1 MDEKSIDK
9 IRKAWEPNKIVHP
22 VKSELYLNII
32 EQIANLFSA
41 GSFYYYIINFD
52 TYLMEHVDPR
62 IESVLGLKT
71 KDWSLDKLFEL
82 VHPED
87 LKQMHRKEE
96 KAVDFFLNRIPTEEI
111 LKYKAVYVLRL
122 RHANGSY
129 KTILQQSK
137 ALTVSV
143 DGKVQQVL
151 GIHTDVTYLNMA
163 VDHKISFIGDG
174 GLPSYYS
181 LSTDDEFHPE
191 ELNYHTLFTTREK
204 EILSN
209 IAKGKPF
216 GEIAEILNISPHT
229 INTHKKNILKK
240 TDCHNTTELIARCVR
255 EGVI

>member
-1 MDEKSIDK
+1 MDEKSINK
-9 IRKAWEPNKIVHP
+9 IKKAWEPNKVERP

-32 EQIANLFSA
+32 EQVANLFSA
-41 GSFYYYIINFD
+41 GNSYYYIMNFD
-52 TYLMEHVDPR
+52 TLKMEYVDPR
-62 IESVLGLKT
+62 IENVLGLNVKE
-71 KDWSLDKLFEL
+71 WSLDRLFEL

-87 LKQMHRKEE
+87 LKQMHRKEA
-96 KAVDFFLNRIPTEEI
+96 KAVDFILNHLPTEDI
-111 LKYKAVYVLRL
+111 LKYKVVYVLRL

-137 ALTVSV
+137 ALTVSE

-174 GLPSYYS
+174 LPSYYS
-181 LSTDDEFHPE
+181 LSTDDEFHPA
-191 ELNYHTLFTTREK
+191 ELNYHTLFTPREK
-204 EILSN
+204 EILAN
-209 IAKGKPF
+209 IAKGKTF
-216 GEIAEILNISPHT
+216 GEIAEVLNISPHT

-240 TDCHNTTELIARCVR
+240 TDCNNTTELIARCVR

>member
-1 MDEKSIDK
+1 MDERNINK
-9 IRKAWEPNKIVHP
+9 IKKAWEPNKVGRP

-32 EQIANLFSA
+32 EQVANLFSA
-41 GSFYYYIINFD
+41 GSFYYYIMNFD
-52 TYLMEHVDPR
+52 TLKMDYVDPR
-62 IESVLGLKT
+62 IKDVLGFNA

-87 LKQMHRKEE
+87 LKQMHRKEA
-96 KAVDFFLNRIPTEEI
+96 KAVDFILNHLATEDI
-111 LKYKAVYVLRL
+111 TKYKVVYVLRL

-137 ALTVSV
+137 TLTVSE

-174 GLPSYYS
+174 LPSYYS
-181 LSTDDEFHPE
+181 QSTDDEFHPE

-204 EILSN
+204 EILGN
-209 IAKGKPF
+209 IAKGKTF
-216 GEIAEILNISPHT
+216 AEIAEVLNISPHT

-240 TDCHNTTELIARCVR
+240 TDCNNTTELIARCVR